1 MISLAD
7 GSTHYR
13 QIQPES
19 WLQRPSEAVAVQY
32 QDMLRSYLAHNQIS
46 RDQGSLEQNTVD
58 QNNEELLHQAYEL
71 GHRAMTDGIGLL
83 DVVDIHEAA
92 LATVLEDGLLSA
104 DCLIPRIRAGSRLL
118 DEALSPY
125 EISRL
130 GCRDA
135 IAGLRK
141 LYAVLDEEAKRVA
154 HLLHDETA
162 QILAVVYMEL
172 AEFSRDATEAVAE
185 RISLIVSLL
194 DDVREQL
201 RTLSHELRP
210 VILDQLG
217 LIPALRFLALGI
229 RKRSDLEVIIHGET
243 FQRLPAGIETVLY
256 RIVQEALG
264 NVARHAR
271 ATQADVR
278 LWINNQKTVYCVISD
293 NGIGFEVTAKGSRS
307 STGLGL
313 LGIDERVGSLGGN
326 CSIISKPGEGA
337 KLRVA
342 IPL

>member
-1 MISLAD
+1 MISIAD
-7 GSTHYR
+7 HSKHYR
-13 QIQPES
+13 QVQPES
-19 WLQRPSEAVAVQY
+19 WLQIPSEAVTTQY
-32 QDMLRSYLAHNQIS
+32 QDMLRDYLTRVS
-46 RDQGSLEQNTVD
+46 MDRSTVD
-58 QNNEELLHQAYEL
+58 ESNKPAENNYEELLHQAYEL
-71 GHRAMTDGIGLL
+71 GHRAMTEGIGLL
-83 DVVDIHEAA
+83 DVVDIHETA
-92 LATVLEDGLLSA
+92 LAIVLEEGLQNPNK
-104 DCLIPRIRAGSRLL
+104 LIPRIRAGSRLL
-118 DEALSPY
+118 EEALSPY

-141 LYAVLDEEAKRVA
+141 LYDVLDGEAKRVA

-172 AEFSRDATEAVAE
+172 AEFSRDAPEAVAE

-243 FQRLPAGIETVLY
+243 FERLPQGIETVLY
-256 RIVQEALG
+256 RTVQEALG
-264 NVARHAR
+264 NVSRHAR
-271 ATQADVR
+271 ASQADVR
-278 LWINNQKTVYCVISD
+278 LWIHNQAVYCVVSD
-293 NGIGFEVTAKGSRS
+293 NGIGFDVPVNGTRS
-307 STGLGL
+307 NTGLGL
-313 LGIDERVGSLGGN
+313 LGINERVDSLGGN
-326 CSIISKPGEGA
+326 CSVISKPGEGA
-337 KLRVA
+337 KLQVT